1 MTALEAR
8 RSGTQPP
15 GRSPWCPSRLP
26 RRGCHVFD
34 LSAPP
39 CAANR
44 LGGTGFSGPQGSGE
58 TGVLGWA
65 DGTVARLPVG
75 TVRSERYSGALTRV
89 TMSTVC
95 LLRWRTSRRF
105 ASPNLPMRPR
115 WRWWRRAAR
124 ARHQRRPRR
133 CSSSRTPSSVSGWL
147 LVLAGP
153 TVWARGGAACPAWR
167 KRFARV
173 EGRVPRKLWPGFSAL
188 QQTGGWT
195 GVKLTV
201 TF

>member
-1 MTALEAR
+1 MAPNRRAAR
-8 RSGTQPP
+8 P
-15 GRSPWCPSRLP
+15 GARAA
-26 RRGCHVFD
+26 CHVVGATCSTCR
-34 LSAPP
+34 LRRV
-39 CAANR
+39 AANR

-133 CSSSRTPSSVSGWL
+133 CSSSRTPLERLRLVAGSRRPHSVG
-147 LVLAGP
+147 
-153 TVWARGGAACPAWR
+153 TRGGGVSCLEEALCPSGG
-167 KRFARV
+167 AR
-173 EGRVPRKLWPGFSAL
+173 
-188 QQTGGWT
+188 T
-195 GVKLTV
+195 
-201 TF
+201 